1 MIKANIFE
9 VKARLSEFLARVE
22 HGETVVI
29 CKRNRPLA
37 ELRRIASVRTESRP
51 IGGLEGAIEIL
62 PSFFDPLPD
71 ELLDSVEGG
80 RLFPTGTRAAESR
93 AVYKTTHAAEQK
105 RYSRRRR
112 RS

>member
-9 VKARLSEFLARVE
+9 VKARLSELLARVE

-37 ELRRIASVRTESRP
+37 ELRRIASARTESRP

-71 ELLDSVEGG
+71 ELLDSFDGG

-93 AVYKTTHAAEQK
+93 AVYGTTNAAAQK
-105 RYSRRRR
+105 RDSRGRRRR
-112 RS
+112 